1 MKIYGNNNVGNIKTY
16 ASEVESK
23 RRSKGPDAS
32 AFFPETSNNKDE
44 VLLSESAVQFARF
57 KERLSTLPDVRSDK
71 VAELRSQIQSGD
83 YEVDSEKVAD
93 KLIEETLLVK

>member
-23 RRSKGPDAS
+23 RRSKEADAS
-32 AFFPETSNNKDE
+32 AFFPETSKNKDE
-44 VLLSESAVQFARF
+44 VLLSENAVQFVMF
-57 KERLSTLPDVRSDK
+57 KGRLSSLPDVRSDK